1 MLANDSPLLLPT
13 HEEKLYLQERNLVP
27 DRITQL
33 LWDSILEG
41 RIRPGTRLVERQL
54 AQQLGISRVPVREA
68 LIQIQNDGLI
78 VSKSDGR
85 YVIELSE
92 QDIGKL
98 YQVRHVLEGLAV
110 ELAAQNTSPEHA
122 EALRNKLRDLREA
135 VARKDRIAY
144 VRNDIELHR
153 LIWEQ
158 ADNPYLLELLRTLTG
173 PIYMFVADN
182 ANTISWEVALELH
195 ENLIGSINAGDVDLA
210 RQYLERHMDEGL
222 HRAYEVFKIR
232 ERL

>member
-1 MLANDSPLLLPT
+1 MAENDSPILLAT
-13 HEEKLYLQERNLVP
+13 QEEKLYLQERNLVP

-54 AQQLGISRVPVREA
+54 AKQLGISRVPVREA
-68 LIQIQNDGLI
+68 LIQLEKDGLI

-98 YQVRHVLEGLAV
+98 YQVRRALEGLAV
-110 ELAAQNTSPEHA
+110 ELAAQNTSPERA
-122 EALRNKLRDLREA
+122 DALGNTLQGMREA
-135 VARKDRIAY
+135 VAREDRSAY
-144 VRNDIELHR
+144 VRNDIVLHR

-158 ADNPYLLELLRTLTG
+158 ANNPYLLELLRTLTG
-173 PIYMFVADN
+173 PIFMFVADN
-182 ANTISWEVALELH
+182 ANIIAWEEAFGLH
-195 ENLIGSINAGDVDLA
+195 ETLIGSINAGDADLA
-210 RQYLERHMDEGL
+210 VENMERHMDEGL
-222 HRAYEVFKIR
+222 YRAYQVFQIR
-232 ERL
+232 RRL